1 MSKKNNLVIILA
13 LVFVIAGTAISVYY
27 FSFKNKTCGLV
38 EDYIAQ
44 RDRQDVINL
53 FKENWYWLIASHD
66 FSTEFMLDKR
76 APDKNPRY
84 LGSMYFKVLRIDNQL
99 AGFTAS
105 YIKKKDVGRILF
117 LVINEKFRGKGYA
130 DLMMKCA
137 IDHLVS
143 LGSKRIILLTR
154 EQNIKAQKVYLRLG
168 FTQYKYDP
176 QGFVHYELFP

>member
-1 MSKKNNLVIILA
+1 MSNKYKMIILSF
-13 LVFVIAGTAISVYY
+13 LILISVGISVYY
-27 FSFKNKTCGLV
+27 FSFFKNKTCGLV
-38 EDYIAQ
+38 EDYIPS

-53 FKENWYWLIASHD
+53 FKENWYWLIASND

-105 YIKKKDVGRILF
+105 YMKKNDLGRVLF

-130 DLMMKCA
+130 DVMMKCA

-143 LGSKRIILLTR
+143 LGAKRVILLTR

-176 QGFVHYELFP
+176 QGFVHYEFFP